1 MSYIEECKKLK
12 CSGKET
18 VILYLDDEKHNLNSF
33 RINFRRRYGYKVV
46 TAQTPKQALQ
56 ILEETKVDVFVTDY
70 KMPILDGQEMIDKV
84 KSLYPSIK
92 SMIITA
98 YGDGLKSKVP
108 VLDKPFDF
116 NQIIDN
122 IINICTQQTK
132 TNI

>member
-12 CSGKET
+12 PQGKET

-46 TAQTPKQALQ
+46 TAQTQKEALQ
-56 ILEETKVDVFVTDY
+56 ILENNKVDVFLTDY
-70 KMPILDGQEMIDKV
+70 KMPIIDGTKMIDKV

-98 YGDGLKSKVP
+98 YGDGLKTKVP

-116 NQIIDN
+116 NQIINN
-122 IINICTQQTK
+122 ISYICA
-132 TNI
+132 

>member
-12 CSGKET
+12 CNGKET

-46 TAQTPKQALQ
+46 TAQTQKEALH
-56 ILEETKVDVFVTDY
+56 ILKNNKVDVFVTDY
-70 KMPILDGQEMIDKV
+70 KMPIIDGKEMIEKV

-98 YGDGLKSKVP
+98 YADGLKAKVP

-116 NQIIDN
+116 NKIISY
-122 IINICTQQTK
+122 ICA
-132 TNI
+132 

>member
-18 VILYLDDEKHNLNSF
+18 VILYLDDEQHNLNSF

-70 KMPILDGQEMIDKV
+70 KMPILDGKEMIDKV

-98 YGDGLKSKVP
+98 YGDGLKTKVP

-116 NQIIDN
+116 NQIINN
-122 IINICTQQTK
+122 IAYICA
-132 TNI
+132 

>member
-12 CSGKET
+12 CNGKET

-46 TAQTPKQALQ
+46 TAQTQKEALH
-56 ILEETKVDVFVTDY
+56 ILKNNKVDVFVTDY
-70 KMPILDGQEMIDKV
+70 KMPIIDGKEMIEKV

-98 YGDGLKSKVP
+98 YADGLKAKVP

-116 NQIIDN
+116 NQIISY
-122 IINICTQQTK
+122 ICA
-132 TNI
+132 